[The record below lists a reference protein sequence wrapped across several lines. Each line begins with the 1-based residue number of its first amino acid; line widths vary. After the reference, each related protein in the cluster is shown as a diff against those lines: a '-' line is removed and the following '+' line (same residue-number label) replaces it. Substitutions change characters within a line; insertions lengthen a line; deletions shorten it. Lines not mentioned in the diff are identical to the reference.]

1 MNNFKS
7 ITNFIGRWQIIKDKP
22 LVIVDSAHNYDAFK
36 EVVSQLE
43 NMRKKIKMI
52 FGTLNKIDQL
62 KIIDLLPK
70 NFFYYFCEPNTD
82 RFMPVEKIKLK
93 ANKNNIKFK
102 IFKSSLSAYK
112 EALNECDLDDI
123 IFISG
128 SSFVVSEILKNNQ
141 KT

>member
-1 MNNFKS
+1 M
-7 ITNFIGRWQIIKDKP
+7 
-22 LVIVDSAHNYDAFK
+22 VIVDSAHNYDAFK

-43 NMRKKIKMI
+43 NTRKKIKMI

-70 NFFYYFCEPNTD
+70 NFFYYFCEPKID

-102 IFKSSLSAYK
+102 IFKSSVSAYK
-112 EALNECDLDDI
+112 EALNECDLDDV